1 MGSFIG
7 LTPFGSKIRV
17 QGVDCLGRCNK
28 GPNIRLLKSNGTFEE
43 LSYIDSVD
51 KVKKGE
57 EAREGGR
64 ESERERILVMDDPA
78 LVEEKGGGKKY
89 HLLHSCRLSL
99 THSN

>member
-7 LTPFGSKIRV
+7 LTPYGSKIRV

-51 KVKKGE
+51 KVYDVFTTHLGLAINQSAADCLKLNFQGNAHLDKNE
-57 EAREGGR
+57 VDQVYIY
-64 ESERERILVMDDPA
+64 RI
-78 LVEEKGGGKKY
+78 
-89 HLLHSCRLSL
+89 
-99 THSN
+99 

>member
-51 KVKKGE
+51 KVKKRGGS
-57 EAREGGR
+57 EGGR
-64 ESERERILVMDDPA
+64 EGEREG
-78 LVEEKGGGKKY
+78 ENFGYG
-89 HLLHSCRLSL
+89 
-99 THSN
+99 